1 MPSRNP
7 HDRSRAGFTLLEVLV
22 AATITGITIALVLPF
37 FIFGLRSI
45 FHGEQKLLINGDIR
59 NLTNAMMENARESN
73 YFALYQGFYPFS
85 YLRDMNGDGR
95 RDSSDRAAGGEVSVA
110 RDANGD
116 GAFTELD
123 RQLGGAT
130 GDFLVLVFTRNNAIF
145 DSRFYDNITGNEPA
159 NLTEVTRLVAYWV
172 APNRAP
178 AARGEASDRMALYS
192 FDTDRFR
199 ASPSATSWTTSWGVT
214 FPVALGATTT
224 LESLLPAATAAAAT
238 NSAYATILVNDLDGR
253 TLGWNHFL
261 NFGNKTAVMQSR
273 VLHGNRA
280 KRVTNT
286 YNFAITP
293 RG

>member
-1 MPSRNP
+1 MLSR
-7 HDRSRAGFTLLEVLV
+7 RQKTRRRAGFTLVEALV
-22 AATITGITIALVLPF
+22 AATITGITMALVLPF
-37 FIFGLRSI
+37 FVFSLRSI

-73 YFALYQGFYPFS
+73 YFVLYQGFHPFS

-95 RDSSDRAAGGEVSVA
+95 RDAADRAAGGEVVIA

-116 GAFTELD
+116 GAFNELD

-130 GDFLVLVFTRNNAIF
+130 GNFLVLVYTRNNAIF
-145 DSRFYDNITGNEPA
+145 DNRFYDNIVGNEPT
-159 NLTEVTRLVAYWV
+159 NFTEVTRIVAYWI
-172 APNRAP
+172 APNRNP
-178 AARGEASDRMALYS
+178 AARGESPDRIALYS

-199 ASPSATSWTTSWGVT
+199 TSPTATSWTTSWGAT
-214 FPVALGATTT
+214 FPVALGSSTS
-224 LESLLPAATAAAAT
+224 LESLLPAATANAAT
-238 NSAYATILVNDLDGR
+238 AAYAEILVNDLDGR
-253 TLGWNHFL
+253 ASRWSHFL